1 MFHKMFRTIFR
12 TTFRNT
18 PHHSNRLPTVI
29 GLVIGAALL
38 LTPSGMQAQH
48 GGGGGG
54 RGGGGGMA
62 GGGGGAIG
70 GRPDGV
76 SDKDELKEFHRAMEV
91 QATPEQ
97 RAAFAKIAQYS
108 QAAGEQLQS
117 FRESLKKVS
126 ASSPISEQTSALDEA
141 IASAR
146 GGNQNFLTS
155 FSSKQKSGLQDLTK
169 KLAKA
174 DSELDREIRILD
186 QIAQA
191 PKPDAAQV
199 SASAASLEKALAS
212 FQDEQLTLGREM
224 SILFDAA
231 SHDVTFSLR
240 PVMNSIS
247 VNGQTISIPATGA
260 VSRTSAAAP
269 TGSSAANGNNL
280 FHLTLVADLSD
291 LQQNATVLLR
301 SGFRSSGC
309 GERIEILEATLT
321 PLAPA
326 SLVVAK
332 VHFERWVCPPGQGSP
347 MEVSSGDAA
356 IDIKITPSLE
366 TTAVGSAE
374 SGANVHL
381 DSEITRVVAQG
392 FLGNSLRS
400 GDLGVTVRE
409 QIAETL
415 LSTLQKGIN
424 LKGSLPPVAQGLA
437 TVQKAQFQEAGPH
450 ELTLVLEGQL
460 QLSEVQTQ
468 QFAAQIKQSLNA
480 KGTTPP

>member
-1 MFHKMFRTIFR
+1 MYRTMFR
-12 TTFRNT
+12 TTF
-18 PHHSNRLPTVI
+18 HQSNRRPTVI
-29 GLVIGAALL
+29 GLVVGLALL
-38 LTPSGMQAQH
+38 LAPSAMQAQH

-54 RGGGGGMA
+54 RGGGGGGM
-62 GGGGGAIG
+62 GGGGVIG

-97 RAAFAKIAQYS
+97 RAAFAKIAQYA

-117 FRESLKKVS
+117 FRESLKQIPG
-126 ASSPISEQTSALDEA
+126 SSPTTEQTSALDEA

-155 FSSKQKSGLQDLTK
+155 FSAKQKSGLQDLTK

-174 DSELDREIRILD
+174 DSELDREIKALD

-191 PKPDAAQV
+191 PKPDAPQV
-199 SASAASLEKALAS
+199 SSSAANLEKALTS
-212 FQDEQLTLGREM
+212 FQDEQLALGREM

-240 PVMNSIS
+240 PVTNSIS

-260 VSRTSAAAP
+260 VSRTSAASPAATT
-269 TGSSAANGNNL
+269 TGSSAGNSNNL
-280 FHLTLVADLSD
+280 FRLTLVADLAD

-309 GERIEILEATLT
+309 GERIEILDTTLT

-326 SLVVAK
+326 AVVVAK
-332 VHFERWVCPPGQGSP
+332 VHFERWVCAPGQGGP
-347 MEVSSGDAA
+347 MEVASGDAS

-366 TTAVGSAE
+366 ATVEGSTE

-381 DSEITRVVAQG
+381 NSEITRVVAQG

-415 LSTLQKGIN
+415 LSTLRKCIN

-437 TVQKAQFQEAGPH
+437 TVQKARFQEAGPN
-450 ELTLVLEGQL
+450 ELNLVLEGEL
-460 QLSEVQTQ
+460 QLSETQTQ
-468 QFAAQIKQSLNA
+468 QFAAQIKQSLTA
-480 KGTTPP
+480 KGTAVQ

>member
-1 MFHKMFRTIFR
+1 MFRTM
-12 TTFRNT
+12 FRNSS
-18 PHHSNRLPTVI
+18 HQSNHLPTVI
-29 GLVIGAALL
+29 GLIIGAALL
-38 LTPSGMQAQH
+38 LAPRAMQAQH

-54 RGGGGGMA
+54 GGM

-91 QATPEQ
+91 KATAEQ
-97 RAAFAKIAQYS
+97 SAAFTKIAQYA
-108 QAAGEQLQS
+108 QTAGERLQS
-117 FRESLKKVS
+117 FRESLKKVP
-126 ASSPISEQTSALDEA
+126 ASSPISEQASALDEA
-141 IASAR
+141 VASAR
-146 GGNQNFLTS
+146 GGNQKFLTS
-155 FSSKQKSGLQDLTK
+155 FSAKQKSGLQDLTK

-174 DSELDREIRILD
+174 DSELDREIKALD

-191 PKPDAAQV
+191 PKPDVAQV
-199 SASAASLEKALAS
+199 STSAANLEKALTS
-212 FQDEQLTLGREM
+212 FQDEQLALGREM

-240 PVMNSIS
+240 PVTNSITI
-247 VNGQTISIPATGA
+247 NGQTISIPATGA
-260 VSRTSAAAP
+260 VSRTSAATP
-269 TGSSAANGNNL
+269 TAQSDANANNL
-280 FHLTLVADLSD
+280 FHLTLVADLAD
-291 LQQNATVLLR
+291 VQQNATVLFR
-301 SGFRSSGC
+301 SGFRSSRC
-309 GERIEILEATLT
+309 GEHIEVLDATLT

-326 SLVVAK
+326 SVVMAK

-347 MEVSSGDAA
+347 MEVSSGDAT

-366 TTAVGSAE
+366 TPAAGSNE

-381 DSEITRVVAQG
+381 DSEITRVEAQG

-415 LSTLQKGIN
+415 LSTLRQGIN

-437 TVQKAQFQEAGPH
+437 IVQKAQFQEAGPH
-450 ELTLVLEGQL
+450 ELTLVLECQL
-460 QLSEVQTQ
+460 QLSADQTQ
-468 QFAAQIKQSLNA
+468 QFAAQIKQSLTA
-480 KGTTPP
+480 KGAAAP